1 MFPIGDD
8 NEPGLGFAWVTAAII
23 AVNVAVFLL
32 LQAASGENA
41 FTYGFSA
48 IPREVIHNVDLVDP
62 TPIVIA
68 GQTYLIP
75 QAPGPSPIQLT
86 LLTSMF
92 MHGGWLHLGGNMLFL
107 WVFGDNVEHRAGP
120 IFFLLGYL
128 LAGVVGSLAQIWAS
142 ADSPIPSLG
151 ASGAISG
158 VLGAYL
164 VLFPTN
170 KVRVFVFRFIVSV
183 AAIWAIGLWIALQI
197 FDSVAAASGPASD
210 SGVAYMAH
218 FGGFATGLV
227 IGVLLRFGRPRS
239 PQLA

>member
-8 NEPGLGFAWVTAAII
+8 NPPGLGFAWITAAII
-23 AVNVAVFLL
+23 AANVAVFLL
-32 LQAASGENA
+32 LQGAVGENA

-48 IPREVIHNVDLVDP
+48 VPYEVIHNVDLVDP
-62 TPIVIA
+62 TPVVIA
-68 GQTYLIP
+68 GQSFLIP

-86 LLTSMF
+86 LLSSMF
-92 MHGGWLHLGGNMLFL
+92 MHGGWLHIGGNMLFL

-120 IFFLLGYL
+120 ILFLLGYL
-128 LAGVVGSLAQIWAS
+128 VAGIVGSLAQILAS

-170 KVRVFVFRFIVSV
+170 KVRVFFIRVIVSV
-183 AAIWAIGLWIALQI
+183 AAIWAIGLWIALQV
-197 FDSVAAASGPASD
+197 FDSISAASGPASD

-218 FGGFATGLV
+218 FGGFATGLL
-227 IGVLLRFGRPRS
+227 IGLLLRFRAPPT